1 MRIISYYF
9 QNYFLIL
16 HWNYE
21 DSQKIVGNSD
31 AYRGNSPKVSHYS
44 Q

>member
-1 MRIISYYF
+1 MRTSWCYF
-9 QNYFLIL
+9 ELKFLIL

-31 AYRGNSPKVSHYS
+31 AYRGSSPKVSHYS
-44 Q
+44 H